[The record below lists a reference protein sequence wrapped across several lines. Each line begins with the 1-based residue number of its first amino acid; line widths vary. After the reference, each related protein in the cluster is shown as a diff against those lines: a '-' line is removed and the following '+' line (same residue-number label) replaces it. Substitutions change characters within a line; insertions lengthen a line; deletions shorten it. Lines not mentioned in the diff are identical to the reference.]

1 VLESRWAPGVL
12 VDNKSVAEI
21 WREVSCPRR
30 VLGGGVARRHRPGE
44 TAGASLRRRPITLT
58 GGKLYADGKGAPA
71 TRRGFNFSTRS
82 DSQPERVGIDPIE
95 DILGREVVSSNRRAV
110 NRSWRVRK
118 SGRLLG
124 GERAASRGGSLGAAP
139 CERQGMSESAVEG
152 QAPPA
157 ERRRELVTG
166 ESRVTT
172 NRTQRKLSRRKTA
185 SLR

>member
-1 VLESRWAPGVL
+1 ML

-21 WREVSCPRR
+21 WCEVSCPRR
-30 VLGGGVARRHRPGE
+30 VLGWGVARRQRPGG

-58 GGKLYADGKGAPA
+58 GGKRYAGSTGAPA

-82 DSQPERVGIDPIE
+82 DSQPERVGIKPIE
-95 DILGREVVSSNRRAV
+95 DILDREVVSSNRRAV

-118 SGRLLG
+118 SGRLFG
-124 GERAASRGGSLGAAP
+124 GERAEPGGGSLGAAP
-139 CERQGMSESAVEG
+139 HERQGMSESAVEG

-172 NRTQRKLSRRKTA
+172 NRTQTKLSRRKTA

>member
-1 VLESRWAPGVL
+1 VRGILSSSG
-12 VDNKSVAEI
+12 
-21 WREVSCPRR
+21 PR
-30 VLGGGVARRHRPGE
+30 LGRRKTSLLRK

-71 TRRGFNFSTRS
+71 TRRGLNFSTRS
-82 DSQPERVGIDPIE
+82 DSQPERVGIEPIE
-95 DILGREVVSSNRRAV
+95 DILDREVVSSNRRAV
-110 NRSWRVRK
+110 NRSWRARK
-118 SGRLLG
+118 SGRLFG
-124 GERAASRGGSLGAAP
+124 GERAVSRGGSLGAAP
-139 CERQGMSESAVEG
+139 GERQGMSESAVEG